1 MKLETHYEVERNE
14 LEGFRIRFWCRC
26 DSGKVGQSRRD
37 AATEEA
43 HAGEGGIL
51 GNLIVLEEEEQIR
64 DFFKTKIQCLND
76 AVFLCLSVVKNMR
89 D

>member
-1 MKLETHYEVERNE
+1 MKSETHYEVEKKRTWRFPSSILVPMRFRQSW
-14 LEGFRIRFWCRC
+14 LEPPG
-26 DSGKVGQSRRD
+26 RRD
-37 AATEEA
+37 
-43 HAGEGGIL
+43 GGGGIL